1 MNSSAPSIDTLS
13 RATLPTAA
21 ARAKPRLSQSLQWRL
36 FVLDLI
42 GVDAVMLGAAFYLAY
57 SVRFTLPVPLFQLD
71 VEPSLQYYQ
80 LLTLFI
86 TPVWLCILA
95 MSGLYKRQHLL
106 GGTEEYALVFRSTM
120 YGLVVI
126 VFVGFLEHGL
136 VIARAWLLL
145 AGVFSFLLV
154 ALGRFGLRRLAY
166 VMRGCGYFLSA
177 AVIVGANDEGR
188 RLAEQ
193 LLDGRYSGLSIMGF
207 VDEKV
212 PAGTLVL
219 RHLAT
224 LGNVEQLGEIIRQ
237 YGVTEVILAASAIS
251 TRNNLVEIFRR
262 YGISNEV
269 TMRLSSGLYEIIT
282 TGLTIAHFAYTPL
295 VSINKARLTG
305 ADRLLKLALDYGLA
319 IPGLLLTWP
328 LYFIIAVAVKIDSP
342 GPMFHRRRVMGVN
355 GKQFDAFKFR
365 TMHVN
370 GEAILAAHPELQA
383 ELARNHKLKNDPRIT
398 RVGSVLRKLSLDELP
413 QVFNVIRGE
422 MSLVGPRMI
431 SPDEVIMYN
440 RWDINLLTVKPGITG
455 LWQVSGRS
463 DISYEERVRLD
474 MFYIRNWTIWSDIQL
489 LVQTIPAVI
498 RGHGAY

>member
-1 MNSSAPSIDTLS
+1 MNSSIPSIDTLS
-13 RATLPTAA
+13 RVSITMAA
-21 ARAKPRLSQSLQWRL
+21 GRAKPRLSEALQWQL
-36 FVLDLI
+36 LILNLI
-42 GVDAVMLGAAFYLAY
+42 GVDAIMLGAAFLFAY
-57 SVRFTLPVPLFQLD
+57 AVRFTLPLPLFQLN

-80 LLTLFI
+80 RLALWI
-86 TPVWLCILA
+86 TPVWLCIFA
-95 MSGLYKRQHLL
+95 MAGLYRRRHLL
-106 GGTEEYALVFRSTM
+106 GGTEEYALIFRSTA

-126 VFVGFLEHGL
+126 IFVGFLEHDM

-145 AGVFSFLLV
+145 AGIFSFLLV
-154 ALGRFGLRRLAY
+154 ALGRFGLRRVAY
-166 VMRGCGYFLSA
+166 SLRRRGYFLSV

-193 LLDGRYSGLSIMGF
+193 LLDERSSGLRIMGF

-212 PAGTLVL
+212 PTGTPILRNLV
-219 RHLAT
+219 T

-237 YGVTEVILAASAIS
+237 YGVQDVILATSAIS

-282 TGLTIAHFAYTPL
+282 TGLTVAHFAYTPL

-305 ADRLLKLALDYGLA
+305 ADRFLKLALDYGLA

-328 LYFIIAVAVKIDSP
+328 IYLIIALAVKRDSP
-342 GPMFHRRRVMGVN
+342 GPVFHRRRVMGVN
-355 GKQFDAFKFR
+355 GKPFDAFKFR
-365 TMHVN
+365 TMHTN
-370 GEAILAAHPELQA
+370 GEAILAAHPELKL

-398 RVGSVLRKLSLDELP
+398 RVGRLLRKLSLDELP

-431 SPDEVIMYN
+431 SPDEVAMYN

-463 DISYEERVRLD
+463 DVTYEERVRLD
-474 MFYIRNWTIWSDIQL
+474 MFYIRNWTIWSDLQL
-489 LVQTIPAVI
+489 LVQTIPAVLK
-498 RGHGAY
+498 GHGAY

>member
-1 MNSSAPSIDTLS
+1 M
-13 RATLPTAA
+13 ATD
-21 ARAKPRLSQSLQWRL
+21 RAKPRLSEALQWRL
-36 FVLDLI
+36 LILNLI
-42 GVDAVMLGAAFYLAY
+42 GVDAIMLGAAFLFAY
-57 SVRFTLPVPLFQLD
+57 AVRFALPLPLFQLD
-71 VEPSLQYYQ
+71 VEPSILYYQ
-80 LLTLFI
+80 RLTLFI
-86 TPVWLCILA
+86 IPVWLCIFALT
-95 MSGLYKRQHLL
+95 GLYRRRHLL
-106 GGTEEYALVFRSTM
+106 GGTDEYALIFRSAG

-126 VFVGFLEHGL
+126 IIVGFLEHDL
-136 VIARAWLLL
+136 VIARAWLLMGG
-145 AGVFSFLLV
+145 AFSFLLV
-154 ALGRFGLRRLAY
+154 ALGRFGLRRVAY
-166 VMRGCGYFLSA
+166 SLRQRGYFLSV

-193 LLDGRYSGLSIMGF
+193 LIDGRYSGLNIMGF

-212 PAGTLVL
+212 PVGTPIL
-219 RHLAT
+219 RNLAT
-224 LGNVEQLGEIIRQ
+224 LGNVGQLGDIIRQ

-262 YGISNEV
+262 YGVSSEV

-282 TGLTIAHFAYTPL
+282 TGLTVAHFAYTPL

-305 ADRLLKLALDYGLA
+305 ADRVLKHALDFGLA

-328 LYFIIAVAVKIDSP
+328 LYLIIALAVKLDSP
-342 GPMFHRRRVMGVN
+342 GPVFHRRRVMGVN

-365 TMHVN
+365 TMYSN
-370 GEAILAAHPELQA
+370 GEAILAAHPELKL

-398 RVGSVLRKLSLDELP
+398 RVGRVLRKLSLDELP
-413 QVFNVIRGE
+413 QVINVIRGE

-431 SPDEVIMYN
+431 SPDEVAMYN

-455 LWQVSGRS
+455 LWQVTGRS

-474 MFYIRNWTIWSDIQL
+474 MFYIRNWTIWSDLQL
-489 LVQTIPAVI
+489 LLQTIPAVV

>member
-1 MNSSAPSIDTLS
+1 MNLSTPSIDKLLHVS
-13 RATLPTAA
+13 LPMAAGRAM
-21 ARAKPRLSQSLQWRL
+21 PRLSPSLQWRL
-36 FVLDLI
+36 FILNLI
-42 GVDAVMLGAAFYLAY
+42 GVDVIMLGAAFLFAY
-57 SVRFTLPVPLFQLD
+57 SVRFGFPLPLFQLD

-80 LLTLFI
+80 RLALFI
-86 TPVWLCILA
+86 TPTWLCIFA
-95 MSGLYKRQHLL
+95 MAGLYRRRHLL
-106 GGTEEYALVFRSTM
+106 GGTEEYALIFRSTM

-126 VFVGFLEHGL
+126 IFVGFLEHDL

-166 VMRGCGYFLSA
+166 VLRRRGYFLSA

-188 RLAEQ
+188 QLAEQ
-193 LLDGRYSGLSIMGF
+193 LLDEQYSGLRIMGF

-212 PAGTLVL
+212 PGGTPIL

-224 LGNVEQLGEIIRQ
+224 LGNVEQLGEIISQ
-237 YGVTEVILAASAIS
+237 YCVTEIILAASAIS
-251 TRNNLVEIFRR
+251 TRNNLLEVFRR
-262 YGISNEV
+262 YGISDKV
-269 TMRLSSGLYEIIT
+269 TVRLSTGLYEIIT
-282 TGLTIAHFAYTPL
+282 TGLTVAHFAYTPL
-295 VSINKARLTG
+295 VSINKVRLTG
-305 ADRLLKLALDYGLA
+305 ADQFLKLALDYGLA

-328 LYFIIAVAVKIDSP
+328 VYLIIALAVKLDSP
-342 GPMFHRRRVMGVN
+342 GPVLHRRRVMGVN
-355 GKQFDAFKFR
+355 GKLFDAFKFR
-365 TMHVN
+365 TMHTN
-370 GEAILAAHPELQA
+370 GEAILAAHPKLLA

-398 RVGSVLRKLSLDELP
+398 GVGRLLRKLSLDELP

-431 SPDEVIMYN
+431 SPGEVTMYN

-474 MFYIRNWTIWSDIQL
+474 MFYIRNWTIWSDLQL

>member
-1 MNSSAPSIDTLS
+1 MSSSASSVDALS
-13 RATLPTAA
+13 RAAGPAA
-21 ARAKPRLSQSLQWRL
+21 AVRAKPRLSPLLQWRL
-36 FVLDLI
+36 FVLNLI
-42 GVDAVMLGAAFYLAY
+42 GVDALMLGAALYLAY
-57 SVRFTLPVPLFQLD
+57 SVRFTVPLPLFQLD
-71 VEPSLQYYQ
+71 VEPSFQHYQ
-80 LLTLFI
+80 VLAVIFTL
-86 TPVWLCILA
+86 VWLSIFA
-95 MSGLYKRQHLL
+95 AGGLYRRQHLL
-106 GGTEEYALVFRSTM
+106 GGTDEYALVFRSIM

-126 VFVGFLEHGL
+126 IFVEFLRPDLVF
-136 VIARAWLLL
+136 ARAWLLL
-145 AGVFSFLLV
+145 AGAFCFGLV

-166 VMRGCGYFLSA
+166 VLRRRGYFLST

-193 LLDGRYSGLSIMGF
+193 LLDGRYSGLNIMGF

-212 PAGTLVL
+212 PAGTPIV
-219 RHLAT
+219 RHLAA
-224 LGNVEQLGEIIRQ
+224 LGSVDQLEEIIHQ
-237 YGVTEVILAASAIS
+237 YNVTEVILAASAIS
-251 TRNNLVEIFRR
+251 TRNNLLEVFRR
-262 YGISNEV
+262 YGVSDQV
-269 TMRLSSGLYEIIT
+269 TVRLSSGLYEIIT

-328 LYFIIAVAVKIDSP
+328 IYLLIALAIKLDSP
-342 GPMFHRRRVMGVN
+342 GPVFHRRRVMGVN
-355 GKQFDAFKFR
+355 GKQYDAFKFR
-365 TMHVN
+365 TMHID

-398 RVGSVLRKLSLDELP
+398 RAGRLLRKLSLDELP
-413 QVFNVIRGE
+413 QVFNVLRGE

-431 SPDEVIMYN
+431 APDEVAMYN

-474 MFYIRNWTIWSDIQL
+474 MFYIRNWTIWSDVQL
-489 LVQTIPAVI
+489 LLQTIPAVI